1 MRLLIAF
8 ALALVGLISPTAV
21 VAGSGLTFER
31 DVRPLLK
38 AHCFHCHGEAGV
50 SEGELDLR
58 LRRWIVAG
66 GDSGTAVQPG
76 EPDASLL
83 LQRVLDGEMPPG
95 ETKLS
100 DAETGV
106 LRRWIAEGAVT
117 ARDEPESLDSG
128 DYFTDEERSF
138 WSFQPIRRPPV
149 PDAGDQRFKNPIDAF
164 ILDRLRR
171 NGLDFS
177 EQADRATL
185 VRRLAFDLWGLPPDP
200 GMVEAFVSDDHPM
213 AIENLVDR
221 MLASPRY
228 GERWGRH
235 WLDVAGY
242 ADSDGFATADRE
254 REFAY
259 FYRDY
264 VIDSTNADKPLDQ
277 FVCEQLAGDELA
289 GDDNAAANV
298 SGKGWDRQR
307 IERLAATGFLRMAPD
322 GTGTGGV
329 NLEEAANEN
338 IADTIDIVSTSLLGL
353 TVGCARC
360 HDHRYDPIS
369 QLDYY
374 RLRAIFAPALDWK
387 QWKKPNQRRVS
398 LYSPQDKQQREKVEA
413 KAKQAEE
420 ARRVRQQEHIDR
432 TLYEELL
439 VVPDHVRDSLRSAFL
454 TEKAKRTDQQVGLL
468 EEYPS
473 VGNISTGSL
482 YLYAEQRSRRAGDI
496 EKAAQQRE
504 DRYIKEAQEIQL
516 AGVPA
521 EVQEPLRK
529 LLAANPAE
537 RSESQQI
544 LATQYEHVFVTAAS
558 LKDVMPEAAEEVRQ
572 YRQAA
577 LVCRQQD
584 AKTELAN
591 LATEIAAIRTE
602 APKERFLRVL
612 TEPADH
618 APPTFLFIRGD
629 HNQPGE
635 QVEPN
640 ELTVLRTNQSVEIP
654 SDDDNHMT
662 TGRRLAYAKHLTSGS
677 HPLLARVLVNRI
689 WLHHFGRGLVAT
701 PGDFGSL
708 GTAPTHPELL
718 DWLASELMD
727 RGWSLKQMHRLMV
740 LSTTYQQSSRRSRE
754 QDQIDPQN
762 QLLGRMSVRRLE
774 SEAVRDAML
783 VVSGMISNRMHGA
796 PVPVREDK
804 VGQIVLGKEMLDGER
819 KPSGAE
825 TEFEGMGRRSVYVQV
840 RRSRPLAVLETFDLA
855 TVSPNCVRR
864 NYSNVATQSLF
875 MLNSA
880 FVIERAEE
888 LADRIERSGGDLGQ
902 QLQLGW
908 RICFSRLPTAEVLS
922 DLLSFVDR
930 QTKVFQTRDEKLSI
944 DAAQHLALA
953 TACQAMLSS
962 NQFIYID

>member
-1 MRLLIAF
+1 MRLLIGF
-8 ALALVGLISPTAV
+8 ALVIVGLISPAIV
-21 VAGSGLTFER
+21 IADSGLTFER

-38 AHCFHCHGEAGV
+38 AHCFHCHGEAGL

-58 LRRWIVAG
+58 LRRWIIAG
-66 GDSGTAVQPG
+66 GDSGTAVHPG
-76 EPDASLL
+76 DPDASLL

-106 LRRWIAEGAVT
+106 LREWIAEGAVT
-117 ARDEPESLDSG
+117 ARDEPELLESG
-128 DYFTDEERSF
+128 DYFTEEERSF
-138 WSFQPIRRPPV
+138 WSFQPIRRPSV
-149 PDAGDQRFKNPIDAF
+149 PDADDPRLKNPVDAF
-164 ILDRLRR
+164 VFDRLRR
-171 NGLDFS
+171 SELDFS

-185 VRRLAFDLWGLPPDP
+185 IRRLAFDLWGLPPDP
-200 GMVEAFVSDDHPM
+200 GMVEAFVGDEHPM
-213 AIENLVDR
+213 AYENLVDR
-221 MLASPRY
+221 LLASPRY

-277 FVCEQLAGDELA
+277 FICEQLAGDELA
-289 GDDNAAANV
+289 GDDNAAAGK
-298 SGKGWDRQR
+298 SGEGWDRQR

-329 NLEEAANEN
+329 DVQEAANEN
-338 IADTIDIVSTSLLGL
+338 IADTINIVSTSLLGL

-374 RLRAIFAPALDWK
+374 RLRAVFAPALDWK
-387 QWKKPNQRRVS
+387 QWKKPSQRRVS
-398 LYSPQDKQQREKVEA
+398 LYSPQDKQQRAKVEA
-413 KAKQAEE
+413 EAKQAEE
-420 ARRVRQQEHIDR
+420 ARRTRQQEHIDR
-432 TLYEELL
+432 TLFEELL
-439 VVPDHVRDSLRSAFL
+439 VVPDHVRDSLRAAFRA
-454 TEKAKRTDQQVGLL
+454 EKAKRTDEQVGLL

-473 VGNISTGSL
+473 VGNISPGSL
-482 YLYAEQRSRRAGDI
+482 YLYAQQRSRRAGDI

-504 DRYIKEAQEIQL
+504 DRYIKQAREIQL
-516 AGVPA
+516 ASVPA
-521 EVQEPLRK
+521 EIQEPLRK
-529 LLAANPAE
+529 TLDANPAD
-537 RSESQQI
+537 RSESQQT
-544 LATQYEHVFVTAAS
+544 LATQYEHVFVTATS
-558 LKDVMPEAAEEVRQ
+558 LKDVMPEAAEDVRQ

-584 AKTELAN
+584 AKTELAK
-591 LATEIAAIRTE
+591 LAAEIAAIRAE

-618 APPTFLFIRGD
+618 APPTFLFVRGD
-629 HNQPGE
+629 HNQPGK

-640 ELTVLRTNQSVEIP
+640 ELTVLNANQSIKIP
-654 SDDDNHMT
+654 RDDAGRAT

-677 HPLLARVLVNRI
+677 HPLLARVLVNRV

-708 GTAPTHPELL
+708 GAAPTHPELL

-727 RGWSLKQMHRLMV
+727 REWSLKQVHRLIV
-740 LSTTYQQSSRRSRE
+740 LSTTYQQSSRRSSELDRV
-754 QDQIDPQN
+754 DPQN
-762 QLLGRMSVRRLE
+762 RLLARMSVRRLE

-783 VVSGMISNRMHGA
+783 VASGMISNRMHGE

-825 TEFEGMGRRSVYVQV
+825 PEFEGMGRRSLYVQV

-880 FVIERAEE
+880 FVINRAEQ
-888 LADRIERSGGDLGQ
+888 LADRIERSSGDLRQ

-908 RICFSRLPTAEVLS
+908 RICFSRSPSTEVLV

-930 QTKVFQTRDEKLSI
+930 QTSVFQARDAKLSI